1 MIQTNK
7 KVIKNTIYNKKLNK
21 LNSFAILFKDKN
33 LETLKLS
40 RITKSNFLKLNKN
53 IFKDTIIPANV
64 YFYNYKS
71 LSDLE
76 KVKNSIILIKHKN
89 NYFYKDQ
96 IESLFLN
103 TNISK
108 LNNFLGFYKKFYYL
122 LKSISVK

>member
-40 RITKSNFLKLNKN
+40 RITKSNFLKLNEN

-76 KVKNSIILIKHKN
+76 KVKNSIILIKHQN